1 MKDLEI
7 RVASNEVVA
16 DESRNVEGY
25 AIVFDSPSDGLDW
38 SEVIHRGAVSEET
51 ILNSDVFAK
60 LNHDDNKVLARS
72 KYGKGSLVLEVDDKG
87 LRYLFE
93 SPKTALGD
101 ELLEYLKRGDITA
114 SSFAFTIDKSDPE
127 AERWHRENGVLYR
140 DIYKI
145 NRLYDVSP
153 VFQPAFSQTSV
164 SARGQQMKKTA
175 DELEARYNLILKHI
189 NAYLEK
195 HKEDE

>member
-1 MKDLEI
+1 MIKDLEI
-7 RVASNEVVA
+7 RVAQNEVVA

-25 AIVFDSPSDGLDW
+25 AIVFNAPSDGLEW
-38 SEVIHRGAVSEET
+38 VEIIHDGAVTEET
-51 ILNSDVFAK
+51 IANSDVFAK

-72 KYGKGSLVLEVDDKG
+72 KYGKGSLALQVDNKG
-87 LRYLFE
+87 LKYLFE

-114 SSFAFTIDKSDPE
+114 SSFAFSIDRNDPN
-127 AERWHRENGVLYR
+127 AEKWHRENGVLYR

-153 VFQPAFSQTSV
+153 VFHPAFSQTSV
-164 SARGQQMKKTA
+164 SARGAEMKKTA
-175 DELEARYNLILKHI
+175 DELQARYTTILSEI
-189 NAYLEK
+189 NQYLEK
-195 HKEDE
+195 HNK